1 MTMIDNKKIL
11 ELIKKK
17 GLDKFQDDILNELET
32 STSEIIKN
40 KLKEYSNKNRLQGGG
55 FGRLNRIVYARLL
68 KTSERRFRSVRLLK
82 HEGGKFGRIRIPSLN
97 LGGRQNET

>member
-32 STSEIIKN
+32 TTSEIIKN
-40 KLKEYSNKNRLQGGG
+40 KLKEYSNKNYKGNNA
-55 FGRLNRIVYARLL
+55 F
-68 KTSERRFRSVRLLK
+68 
-82 HEGGKFGRIRIPSLN
+82 
-97 LGGRQNET
+97 